1 MEITMRDRI
10 LSWLEHHVNPRRLQ
24 HILRVET
31 FCGELAEHHQLD
43 VEKAKQAG
51 FLHDLAKSF
60 KPQQLLEIADHE
72 GLEIDEILKADPHL
86 LHADVSA
93 IVARDEFGV
102 TDEEILE
109 AIRNHTLGNPQ
120 MSQLSCLVYLA
131 DTLEPGRGQNP
142 ELEDLRNTCFENL
155 MLALWRTGDYCLQQL
170 VEQERMIHPRTL
182 STRNWAMQQTKAL
195 HRTQRASASDRI
207 TA

>member
-1 MEITMRDRI
+1 MRDRI
-10 LSWLEHHVNPRRLQ
+10 LSWLEHHVTPPRVQ

-51 FLHDLAKSF
+51 FMHDLAKYF
-60 KPQQLLEIADHE
+60 KPHRLLEIAHHE
-72 GLEIDEILKADPHL
+72 GLEIDEILVADPHL
-86 LHADVSA
+86 LHAEVSA

-102 TDEEILE
+102 NDEEILE

-131 DTLEPGRGQNP
+131 DTLEPGRGNSP
-142 ELEDLRNTCFENL
+142 ELQQLRKTCFENL
-155 MLALWRTGDYCLQQL
+155 MLALWRTGDYCLRHL

-182 STRNWAMQQTKAL
+182 STRNWAMQQTKAQ
-195 HRTQRASASDRI
+195 HRSKIAS
-207 TA
+207 